1 MQNKNSDDENKNS
14 DDGDISDKLEQ
25 KKYLHKVYS
34 EKSLKCIIQLQRKRS
49 LTVSFAED
57 KNKIKK

>member
-1 MQNKNSDDENKNS
+1 MQNKNPDTENKNS
-14 DDGDISDKLEQ
+14 DDVDISDKLE

-49 LTVSFAED
+49 MTFAED